1 MNPNLAKMTKIPI
14 FANID
19 VNERVRYDIHMY

>member
-1 MNPNLAKMTKIPI
+1 MKPILAKMTKIAI

-19 VNERVRYDIHMY
+19 VNERVSHDIHMY